1 MDSRGRTRGGPLA
14 LTHELG
20 RLGSSALGCYRS
32 HSARSARSARSAS
45 ALGDAP
51 MSRPTPDDRISPS
64 ARYVTGSSAFPKAD
78 ADRAGALRTLA
89 DVADGLRVSS
99 LRSHRASS
107 GIFVFVVRVLV
118 SWGEGF
124 GQSAQPFR
132 LRGAGTPK
140 IPEEPTMTRAFI
152 GFDPGATRS
161 RRAGSGCATCAI
173 SEISVGFWTTH
184 RQRRGPDR
192 PRFQKADADRTGRA
206 ARSQMSQMNSVRR
219 ASARNDEQ
227 SSQFALSYARAE

>member
-107 GIFVFVVRVLV
+107 GIFVFFVRVLV
-118 SWGEGF
+118 SWGG
-124 GQSAQPFR
+124 R
-132 LRGAGTPK
+132 LRPVSTTVPASRSRNSENPRRTNNDSSLH
-140 IPEEPTMTRAFI
+140 RF
-152 GFDPGATRS
+152 RS
-161 RRAGSGCATCAI
+161 RRHPFPASG
-173 SEISVGFWTTH
+173 V
-184 RQRRGPDR
+184 RLRDLRDQRDQRRLLDDTPTEAWSRSSAFPKGR
-192 PRFQKADADRTGRA
+192 RRSHRARCALADVADELRTSRLC
-206 ARSQMSQMNSVRR
+206 S
-219 ASARNDEQ
+219 E
-227 SSQFALSYARAE
+227 